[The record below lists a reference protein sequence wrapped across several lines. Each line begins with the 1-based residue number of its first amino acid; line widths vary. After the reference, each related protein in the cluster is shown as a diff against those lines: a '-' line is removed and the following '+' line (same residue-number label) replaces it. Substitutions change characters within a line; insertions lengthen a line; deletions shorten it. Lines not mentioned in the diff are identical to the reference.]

1 LRQGRLDLFSAD
13 PGPTLGAPVAST
25 AKSTTPRMALPPDK
39 AALAA
44 LERAL
49 SDVLRVANGEPSA
62 NMVKTIREGLARHAD
77 AVEVARSETDPIRM
91 PRASFDPSDPKTVG
105 RMVSLALLAQ
115 PLLPIAEVRPAY
127 GSGVYAIYYRGD
139 HPFYAG
145 ISGTETPIY
154 VGKADPSKDDASTS
168 REQGPRLTGRLAEH
182 AKTIATAARA
192 SAEPGFP
199 AHLHPLRLE
208 DFWCRRLVCSTN
220 AQLVAEKH
228 LIQMFWPLWNS
239 ETKACWGMSKHG
251 DAAGTRANKRSPW
264 DVAHPGRA
272 WAGDE
277 RLQDSLTLEEIQRRI
292 EKTLRETPPRR
303 DHAML
308 LEEMLTA
315 FRQDDGPLAPDDAK
329 PPVGEGAAGPRD
341 DEAGGPED

>member
-1 LRQGRLDLFSAD
+1 
-13 PGPTLGAPVAST
+13 
-25 AKSTTPRMALPPDK
+25 MALPPDK